1 MKIYVYRW
9 QNGGYF
15 SSGEEFDIENI
26 YTERNHQYLVT
37 KGENTYSIGVMNY
50 ICTQFSTYK
59 KLTDEQIKKLIN
71 GMSAGAKKNNYRYL
85 LRKC

>member
-26 YTERNHQYLVT
+26 YTERNCQYLVT
-37 KGENTYSIGVMNY
+37 KGENTYGIDVTNY
-50 ICTQFSTYK
+50 ICPQFSTYK

-71 GMSAGAKKNNYRYL
+71 GMCVWAKKNNYRYH

>member
-15 SSGEEFDIENI
+15 SNGEEFDIENI
-26 YTERNHQYLVT
+26 YTERNNQYLVA

-50 ICTQFSTYK
+50 ICRAFSTYK
-59 KLTDEQIKKLIN
+59 KLTDEQTKKLIN
-71 GMSAGAKKNNYRYL
+71 GMSAVAKKDKYRYH
-85 LRKC
+85 LRKS

>member
-15 SSGEEFDIENI
+15 SSGEEFGIENI

-37 KGENTYSIGVMNY
+37 KGENIYSIGVMNY
-50 ICTQFSTYK
+50 ICIQFSTYK
-59 KLTDEQIKKLIN
+59 KLTDEQIKKLMN
-71 GMSAGAKKNNYRYL
+71 GMSVWAKKNNYRYH